1 MESLR
6 SQTYPLNLMEIIVAD
21 GGSNDGTIAIIQEFF
36 REHNDLKIT
45 IISNPK
51 RIIPSAINLGIQ
63 ASHGEIIVRMDAHS
77 YPHND
82 YIERCVEI
90 LEDGLADNVGGI
102 WEIQPGDDTWVAS
115 AIAKAAT
122 LPIAVGDAL
131 YRHANKP
138 GFVET
143 VPFGAF
149 KREVLALVGFFNETL
164 LTNEDYEFN
173 SRIILNGGKIWL
185 DPRIRSTYFAR
196 STFSELAKQYWR
208 YGYWK
213 WKMLQSYPKT
223 IRWRQ
228 ALPPLFVASLII
240 SSILSFFLDW
250 FWLVPAV
257 EILFYLITIFLSG
270 LIISLKARKP
280 TYFFGIPFAILTMHF
295 SWGTGFLWS
304 MIKGL
309 FIK

>member
-102 WEIQPGDDTWVAS
+102 WEIQPGDDTWDLDLATRWAS
-115 AIAKAAT
+115 CCPAISINICMASSAFSARCT
-122 LPIAVGDAL
+122 FI
-131 YRHANKP
+131 
-138 GFVET
+138 
-143 VPFGAF
+143 PF
-149 KREVLALVGFFNETL
+149 
-164 LTNEDYEFN
+164 
-173 SRIILNGGKIWL
+173 S
-185 DPRIRSTYFAR
+185 
-196 STFSELAKQYWR
+196 STF
-208 YGYWK
+208 
-213 WKMLQSYPKT
+213 
-223 IRWRQ
+223 
-228 ALPPLFVASLII
+228 
-240 SSILSFFLDW
+240 FLNCC
-250 FWLVPAV
+250 
-257 EILFYLITIFLSG
+257 T
-270 LIISLKARKP
+270 
-280 TYFFGIPFAILTMHF
+280 
-295 SWGTGFLWS
+295 
-304 MIKGL
+304 
-309 FIK
+309 